1 MAFFIDTIT
10 NQSSTCHGLLL
21 FSSKILP
28 SKQTHSTCSNSNYK
42 LVFGCNSRCLSF
54 YSKSKSQWI
63 VWNCCAFWTTSNQS
77 SWCKIIDARY
87 ENLQSI
93 LFSKKKKQLG
103 ILIQNCFRTQK
114 VWCKSKIQ
122 LKSTLF
128 WLEKKVLLVNRL
140 LCERSRKWPQSQA
153 ANIVNSISA
162 NKHFFLHEKKH

>member
-93 LFSKKKKQLG
+93 LFSKKQKKTTRNSNPKLFSNTKGVMQIKNSTQIDAVLVG
-103 ILIQNCFRTQK
+103 EKSPFGQSITVRT
-114 VWCKSKIQ
+114 
-122 LKSTLF
+122 
-128 WLEKKVLLVNRL
+128 LEKMTTVTGGEYRQLYFGK
-140 LCERSRKWPQSQA
+140 
-153 ANIVNSISA
+153 
-162 NKHFFLHEKKH
+162 